1 MGTVTGYTAAKMQ
14 EIVDGTVESGYI
26 NGSGHLIL
34 VLHDATEI
42 DAGSALPALPTAS
55 DTVAGIVELATNA
68 ETITG
73 TDATRAVTPASLA
86 AASTTLV
93 PAASDTVAGRVELA
107 TSAETITG
115 TDAVRAV
122 TPAGFAAGFDS
133 RLGTKGLDALS
144 DVIITSAAIGHILQ
158 HDGAT
163 FVNKSTIDQ
172 VVSATGTDAHTVK
185 VTGDSNLRLVING
198 DGSIEWGSGSATPN
212 IKIYRY
218 ADNILGIDDGIMM
231 TDSTKQLNIGNS
243 GSGAAIAIKM
253 AAVGDAVFTTRIT
266 GGADSYFYMDAK
278 GDHWWGDGTATQDTQ
293 LTRYASASLHLVG
306 GTFRSDMFYAQVA
319 TAGTDFIYANV
330 TGDSN
335 ARLTIQAD
343 GQHNWGDGAGGNA
356 VNMYRSTA
364 RLATDNNFAVNSA
377 GKGLQVKEG
386 SNAKMGSSVLVGGT
400 VVVSNTSVTASSRI
414 FLTCNTPGGTP
425 GFLRVSARTNGT
437 SFTILS
443 SSGSDTSTVS
453 WIMFEPA

>member
-1 MGTVTGYTAAKMQ
+1 VATVTGYTAAKMQ

-115 TDAVRAV
+115 TDTVRAV

-158 HDGAT
+158 HDGST
-163 FVNKSTIDQ
+163 FVNK
-172 VVSATGTDAHTVK
+172 ATLDLIGAAAGTDVLSVK
-185 VTGDSNLRLVING
+185 VTGDTNVRTVING
-198 DGSIEWGSGSATPN
+198 DGSIEFGSGAAAVN

-231 TDSTKQLNIGNS
+231 TDPTKQLNIGNS
-243 GSGAAIAIKM
+243 GSTAII
-253 AAVGDAVFTTRIT
+253 AVKASATSDAVFTTRA
-266 GGADSYFYMDAK
+266 GASADSYFYMDAL
-278 GDHWWGDGTATQDTQ
+278 GDHWWGNGTATQEIQ
-293 LTRYASASLHLVG
+293 LGRTANNALSLQTADFLI
-306 GTFRSDMFYAQVA
+306 A
-319 TAGTDFIYANV
+319 TAG
-330 TGDSN
+330 
-335 ARLTIQAD
+335 R
-343 GQHNWGDGAGGNA
+343 
-356 VNMYRSTA
+356 
-364 RLATDNNFAVNSA
+364 
-377 GKGLQVKEG
+377 GLRIKEG
-386 SNAKMGSSVLVGGT
+386 SNAKMGSGTLVGGT
-400 VVVSNTSVTASSRI
+400 LTVNTTAVTANSRI
-414 FLTCNTPGGTP
+414 FAFCNSPGGTP
-425 GFLRVSARTNGT
+425 GFLRCSARVAGT

-443 SSGSDTSTVS
+443 SSGTDTSTFS
-453 WIMFEPA
+453 WILIEPA